1 MMQDVPSVVMT
12 TKRNDTGVTPLV
24 IALCAEALGL
34 PFGSLS
40 LSWTKRK
47 TLTIIWMGQYL
58 IQNPSNHSLMTEGK
72 EERTRH
78 KKAPH

>member
-1 MMQDVPSVVMT
+1 MTQDVPSVVMT
-12 TKRNDTGVTPLV
+12 TKRNDTGVNQSVT
-24 IALCAEALGL
+24 ALCVEASGL

-40 LSWTKRK
+40 LSWRKRK
-47 TLTIIWMGQYL
+47 TLMITWMGQYL
-58 IQNPSNHSLMTEGK
+58 IQNPSSPSLMTEGK